1 MKDTGTIPVPNTPNQ
16 AFIERLEHVYGV
28 EPSMAERLLEDFLIY
43 FNQTVEEWV
52 RSRHYHLQRQGYKNE
67 DIYRIIA
74 QEIENRRFTSEPLTI
89 RQIRRLIY
97 G

>member
-1 MKDTGTIPVPNTPNQ
+1 MESSPKVHAGPDQ
-16 AFIERLEHVYGV
+16 AFIERLIHGYGI
-28 EPSMAERLLEDFLIY
+28 EASQAERLLEEFLIY
-43 FNQTVEEWV
+43 YNQTVEEWV

-67 DIYRIIA
+67 DIYNIIA
-74 QEIENRRFTSEPLTI
+74 VELNTRRFVSEPLSI

>member
-1 MKDTGTIPVPNTPNQ
+1 MKDERFISSAVDQ
-16 AFIERLEHVYGV
+16 AFIGRLQHIYGLD
-28 EPSMAERLLEDFLIY
+28 PSMAERLMEEFLIY

-52 RSRHYHLQRQGYKNE
+52 RSRHYQLQRQGYKNE
-67 DIYRIIA
+67 DIYSIIA
-74 QEIENRRFTSEPLTI
+74 NEIETRRFTSEPLSI

>member
-1 MKDTGTIPVPNTPNQ
+1 MKDNAPIPSSPDQ
-16 AFIERLEHVYGV
+16 AFIARLQHVYGLDA
-28 EPSMAERLLEDFLIY
+28 SMAERLTEEFLIY
-43 FNQTVEEWV
+43 FNLTVEEWV

-67 DIYRIIA
+67 DIYNIIA
-74 QEIENRRFTSEPLTI
+74 TELDTRRFTSEPLST

>member
-1 MKDTGTIPVPNTPNQ
+1 MESPARANSDPDQ
-16 AFIERLEHVYGV
+16 AFIERLIHGYGIDT
-28 EPSMAERLLEDFLIY
+28 SQAERLLEEFLIY
-43 FNQTVEEWV
+43 YNQTVEEWV

-67 DIYRIIA
+67 DIYNIIA
-74 QEIENRRFTSEPLTI
+74 TELNTRRFVSEPLSI

>member
-1 MKDTGTIPVPNTPNQ
+1 MKDNPPASSSPDQ
-16 AFIERLEHVYGV
+16 AFIDRLQHVYGL
-28 EPSMAERLLEDFLIY
+28 EASMAERLMEEFLIY

-67 DIYRIIA
+67 AIYSIIA
-74 QEIENRRFTSEPLTI
+74 EELGMRRFTSEPLSI

>member
-1 MKDTGTIPVPNTPNQ
+1 MESLPEVHSSPDQP
-16 AFIERLEHVYGV
+16 FIERLIHRYGI
-28 EPSMAERLLEDFLIY
+28 EESQAERILEEFLIY
-43 FNQTVEEWV
+43 YNQTVEEWV

-67 DIYRIIA
+67 DIYNIIA
-74 QEIENRRFTSEPLTI
+74 VELNSRRFVSEPLSI